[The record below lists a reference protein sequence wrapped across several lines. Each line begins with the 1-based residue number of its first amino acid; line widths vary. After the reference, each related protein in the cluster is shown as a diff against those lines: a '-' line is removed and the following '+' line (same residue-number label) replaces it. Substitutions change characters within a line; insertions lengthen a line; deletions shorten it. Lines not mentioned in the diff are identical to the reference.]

1 MPVTW
6 ILIADSRHARLFEKR
21 DTTGTLHE
29 KESFANPADS
39 GEGDEWRTVRHGG
52 SDDRGGSVMVHTADP
67 QVLPVRQE
75 DNRFARTIVGYLDQ
89 GRNER
94 RYDSLYLIAAPAFLG
109 LIRGN
114 LNHEAQRMVEEELPE
129 NIAGYDVRRIERFL
143 DSKFD

>member
-21 DTTGTLHE
+21 DTSGTLHE
-29 KESFANPADS
+29 KESFVNPS
-39 GEGDEWRTVRHGG
+39 GSTEGDEWRTIHHGG
-52 SDDRGGSVMVHTADP
+52 SHGKDEGVMVHTADP

-75 DNRFARTIVGYLDQ
+75 DDLFARTIVGYLDQ
-89 GRNER
+89 ARNDR
-94 RYDSLYLIAAPAFLG
+94 RYDSLYLIGAPAFLG

-114 LNHEAQRMVEEELPE
+114 LNHDVQRMVEEELPE

-143 DSKFD
+143 ESKF